1 MIGAKH
7 AAEAANSVRSGRGA
21 FHMGGRRT
29 VRFVGLY
36 GSENAGISNE
46 KRSGKLLRRKSK
58 VFWAMLIIPELVG
71 P

>member
-1 MIGAKH
+1 MIGTKH
-7 AAEAANSVRSGRGA
+7 TAEAADSVRSGRGA
-21 FHMGGRRT
+21 FHGGRRRV
-29 VRFVGLY
+29 VRRVGRH